1 MQSAHPLWLSSGALA
16 AGRIVIAAGSAPA
29 AARWS
34 GAWAQAAM
42 LSQRAYVPLVLGAGI
57 SDVVTVAVM
66 AEGTLR
72 QLDEI
77 TRGRSRVP

>member
-1 MQSAHPLWLSSGALA
+1 
-16 AGRIVIAAGSAPA
+16 
-29 AARWS
+29 
-34 GAWAQAAM
+34 M
-42 LSQRAYVPLVLGAGI
+42 LSQRAYVPLVLSAGI

-77 TRGRSRVP
+77 EKSLASPGEKSRAKMLLLI